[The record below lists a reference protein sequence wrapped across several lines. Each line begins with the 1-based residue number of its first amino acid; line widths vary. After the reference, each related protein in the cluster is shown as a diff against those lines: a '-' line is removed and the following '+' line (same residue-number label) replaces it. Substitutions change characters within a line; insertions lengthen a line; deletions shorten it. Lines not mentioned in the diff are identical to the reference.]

1 MSTISGKRQEI
12 REMKSPCM
20 AVECP
25 TCGAKAGGW
34 CKRPSGHSGPMV
46 AFHAARRK
54 AAEAAEATYNRGDSA
69 DDD

>member
-1 MSTISGKRQEI
+1 MNKTQNKQSNSDPKT
-12 REMKSPCM
+12 
-20 AVECP
+20 VDCP

-54 AAEAAEATYNRGDSA
+54 AAEAADNTGWRPVAGSGSES
-69 DDD
+69 